1 MRRQQMST
9 TSPQSPRED
18 GTRIPDHPKSTFDLR
33 WRIVLMLLFVSI
45 TPLVVMGV
53 GSGLVFGSM
62 LEDKSLELQ
71 NSTVRTH
78 ATTIDL
84 YLAERVRALDL
95 ASRLYRP
102 EDLADEANLHRLF
115 EQIQESHDKSLVDL
129 GVIDAKGRH
138 LAYVGPYDLRAK
150 NYAASPWFTT
160 AMANGSY
167 ISDVFLGYRKVPHCV
182 IAIRRDDGTRRWIL
196 RATINSRQLDQ
207 LVASESSGNGPTAFL
222 VNREGLFQTSPV
234 VGAVLDPSG
243 LGQPELHQGV
253 RSSRVVL
260 DGKEFVQ
267 VTAWVNDGLW
277 MLVVRQSAEEIRAP
291 VRRAL
296 QKGAI
301 FTSLAVVLLVI
312 TTVGATRHLSKKID
326 RANEQRGKLS
336 RELIRSSKLASVGE
350 LATGLAHEINNPL
363 AIISSERT
371 NMVDCIETLPL
382 SDDQRQEL
390 LESVA
395 RIRRQVDRCA
405 GITARMLKFGR
416 NTETRPRRTQLQA
429 PIEEVARMLRNQ
441 ASVRNVEI
449 RTRVDEDLPQV
460 VTDSTE
466 LEQVLVNLVNNAM
479 HAMPKGGAVNIEAR
493 GVGAEVHVAVRDTG
507 QGIPPENLERV
518 FEPFFTTKPVGEG
531 TGLGLSVCYGIVRG
545 WGGQIQ
551 IESEVGAGTTVTIVM
566 PAASSPE
573 NLPQQE
579 EVQ

>member
-1 MRRQQMST
+1 
-9 TSPQSPRED
+9 
-18 GTRIPDHPKSTFDLR
+18 
-33 WRIVLMLLFVSI
+33 MLLFVSI

-53 GSGLVFGSM
+53 GSGVVFGSM

-71 NSTVRTH
+71 SSAVRTH

-95 ASRLYRP
+95 ASRLHRP
-102 EDLADEANLHRLF
+102 EDLADEAKLHRLF
-115 EQIQESHDKSLVDL
+115 EQIQKSHDKSLVDL
-129 GVIDAKGRH
+129 GVIDATGRH

-182 IAIRRDDGTRRWIL
+182 IAIRRDDGGRRWIL
-196 RATINSRQLDQ
+196 RATINSRQLDG
-207 LVASESSGNGPTAFL
+207 LVTSGSSGAGPTAFL
-222 VNREGLFQTSPV
+222 VNREGLYQTSPA

-253 RSSRVVL
+253 RNSRVIL
-260 DGKEFVQ
+260 AGKEFVQ
-267 VTAWVNDGLW
+267 VTAWVNDGNW

-291 VRRAL
+291 VWRAL

-326 RANEQRGKLS
+326 RANVLRSKLS
-336 RELIRSSKLASVGE
+336 KELIRSSKLASVGE

-371 NMVDCIETLPL
+371 NVIDCVETLTV
-382 SDDQRQEL
+382 SEEQRKEL
-390 LESVA
+390 MESMD
-395 RIRRQVDRCA
+395 RIRRQVNRCA

-416 NTETRPRRTQLQA
+416 NTETQPRRTQLEA
-429 PIEEVARMLRNQ
+429 PIQEVARMLQKQ
-441 ASVRNVEI
+441 ASVRNVDLQAHVEP
-449 RTRVDEDLPQV
+449 DLPEV
-460 VTDSTE
+460 VTDGTE

-479 HAMPKGGAVNIEAR
+479 HAMPKGGTVEIHAR
-493 GVGAEVHVAVRDTG
+493 SAGNEVLVSVRDTG
-507 QGIPPENLERV
+507 HGIAPENLERV

-545 WGGQIQ
+545 WGGQIR
-551 IESEVGAGTTVTIVM
+551 IESEVGVGTTVTLVM
-566 PAASSPE
+566 PVTPS
-573 NLPQQE
+573 QQ
-579 EVQ
+579 QQSQT